1 MNYLFIENLG
11 WALLH
16 SIWQIGAA
24 ALFLFAALRLFTKS
38 TANVR
43 YAVSVFVLGA
53 AFILPLGTF
62 TWLANSKTGARPAAQ
77 ISEAGTVAQ
86 KERAFPRDEK
96 LRIGNENEGAAELTT
111 YRAILESADLS
122 SKMPWLVAI
131 WLLGVAGFTLRL
143 FGGVWQLHKYKTRQV
158 FSAGKDWQETF
169 TGLCDKLRISQPVRL
184 LKSKLVE
191 TPIVI
196 GWLKPVILI
205 PASVF
210 FQIDAKE
217 LETII
222 AHELIHIRRR
232 DYLVNFAQS
241 LVEIL
246 FFYHPCVWWISAQ
259 IRRER
264 EFVCDDIVTRTLEN
278 DRVVYARALANLEEL
293 RLLTNGQVPLI
304 AMAALASGAANGG
317 NLMLRIQRILQKN
330 TEIKRNPSA
339 WSALLGF
346 AFISALLIG
355 VFSVNQVPFVN
366 AQKSARDKKIAIGFV
381 GIPPVDRSSD
391 PPKDADSTARLM
403 IAKLTQHKVPAIG
416 FVNGSMISD
425 GEKLFPVRANIVRMW
440 RDAGLE
446 VGIGNFKHVWFYDTP
461 YDDYVAGVEKTQQ
474 ITEKL
479 LAEKNLTVRY
489 FSYPYL
495 NTGKSTEDKLK
506 FEAWLKVRG
515 LRSVPYT
522 IDNQEWMYSYAY
534 DVARM
539 DNDISTMNEI
549 RVEFI
554 KYMDQMFGH
563 FEAYSREMF
572 GRDIAQTMVLTPS
585 RLVADSADDL
595 FSTIEKRGY
604 TFVSMDEALKDE
616 AYSTPENFVGKSG
629 ISWFERWTMAQGKR
643 LRDEPGVSTQVQ
655 KIWDEKKPGKS
666 K

>member
-16 SIWQIGAA
+16 SIWQIAAA
-24 ALFLFAALRLFTKS
+24 ALFLLAALRFS
-38 TANVR
+38 SGASAQFR
-43 YAVSVFVLGA
+43 YAMSVFVLGL
-53 AFILPLGTF
+53 AFLLPVTTF
-62 TWLANSKTGARPAAQ
+62 IWLAESSQSTHVKAEAFQTGDVSLRERVSPPAEKPRNINDGEGAV
-77 ISEAGTVAQ
+77 AGTSYH
-86 KERAFPRDEK
+86 
-96 LRIGNENEGAAELTT
+96 LILT
-111 YRAILESADLS
+111 SADLPA
-122 SKMPWLVAI
+122 KMPWLVAF
-131 WLLGVAGFTLRL
+131 WLLGVACFTLRL
-143 FGGVWQLHKYKTRQV
+143 LGGVWQLHKLKTRRICEPEKDWREK
-158 FSAGKDWQETF
+158 FSAVCE
-169 TGLCDKLRISQPVRL
+169 KLAITQKVKL
-184 LKSKLVE
+184 LSSKLVE

-210 FQIDAKE
+210 FQIDPHE

-241 LVEIL
+241 LIEIL
-246 FFYHPCVWWISAQ
+246 FFYHPGVWWISAQ

-264 EFVCDDIVTRTLEN
+264 EFVCDDIVSLALEGK
-278 DRVVYARALANLEEL
+278 RVIYAQALANLEEL
-293 RLLTNGQVPLI
+293 RLLANGRVPS
-304 AMAALASGAANGG
+304 MALAIGAANGG
-317 NLMLRIQRILQKN
+317 NLMLRIQRILQKK

-346 AFISALLIG
+346 AFISALLVGI
-355 VFSVNQVPFVN
+355 FSVNQAPFVN
-366 AQKSARDKKIAIGFV
+366 AQKTAKNKKLAIGFV

-391 PPKDADSTARLM
+391 PPKEADATARLV

-416 FVNGSMISD
+416 FVNGSSISD

-446 VGIGNFKHVWFYDTP
+446 VGIGNYKHVWFYDTP
-461 YDDYVAGVEKTQQ
+461 YDEYVAGVEKTEQ
-474 ITEKL
+474 ITSKL
-479 LAEKNLTVRY
+479 LAEKNLELHY

-495 NTGKSTEDKLK
+495 NTGKSTEDKTR
-506 FEAWLKVRG
+506 FEAWLRVRG
-515 LRSVPYT
+515 LRSIPYT
-522 IDNQEWMYSYAY
+522 IDNSEWMYSYAY
-534 DVARM
+534 DMARI

-549 RVEFI
+549 RVDFI

-563 FEAYSREMF
+563 FEAYSQEMF

-595 FSTIEKRGY
+595 FGMIERRGY
-604 TFVSMDEALKDE
+604 KFVSMDEALKDE
-616 AYSTPENFVGKSG
+616 AYSTPENFEGKSG

-643 LRDEPGVSTQVQ
+643 LRDEPKVSAQIL
-655 KIWDEKKPGKS
+655 KIWDEKKPKNV